1 MLTVLGLG
9 TRVSRP
15 SKAVVVERPCPGSDY
30 LWHWWWFLGCCCLKR
45 DHGRNIVGMKHDG
58 LRARIS
64 WLRKSSLLRV
74 REAACAYGDT
84 IFRPQIL

>member
-1 MLTVLGLG
+1 MPTVLGLG

-45 DHGRNIVGMKHDG
+45 DHGRNIVGMKHDAN
-58 LRARIS
+58 L
-64 WLRKSSLLRV
+64 
-74 REAACAYGDT
+74 ED
-84 IFRPQIL
+84 